1 MLRKLFSLMMSSL
14 MLLCG
19 IMPAMAESF
28 EVRKEAPSEPIETDA
43 EFVHISC
50 AYDAASNRSVYT
62 LTLKDGA
69 PVTARDLLFTYY
81 VYLDPGYS
89 GDTALSDMAIPGAR
103 SYRMQYDQERLN
115 AALEQLAAIR
125 DAGEDHVWSESDG
138 WTAETQDAW
147 WTLYDEYLAACA
159 EGFPALA
166 QEIVDYCIAN
176 VRDALDHTAEEIT
189 ASENLKVAFSMVQWG
204 HASYE
209 NGRLTTKHSRTVWD
223 VVSGILPTLE
233 DYAEELRQVYAG
245 DLARA
250 WSIECPNSNAVM
262 PKLPDVESAFI
273 AAVLGDEHD
282 EVTSIEGIRLIDDVT
297 IEIALE
303 DIDMRSDGVLF
314 GMPVFR
320 LAECGDEAQWSPESG
335 QYGHPFGDVSAVDL
349 SRGTV
354 VYQSAGFVIPSF
366 S

>member
-19 IMPAMAESF
+19 LTPAMAESF

-50 AYDAASNRSVYT
+50 AYDASLNRSIYT

-69 PVTARDLLFTYY
+69 PVTARDMLFSYY
-81 VYLDPGYS
+81 VYLDPGYA
-89 GDTALSDMAIPGAR
+89 GDVDLAGIAIPGMR
-103 SYRMQYDQERLN
+103 SYRTQYAPERLN
-115 AALEQLAAIR
+115 ATLEQLSAIR

-138 WTAETQDAW
+138 WTVEAQNAYW
-147 WTLYDEYLAACA
+147 KLNGEYLAACA
-159 EGFPALA
+159 EGFPALV
-166 QEIVDYCIAN
+166 QEIVAYCASD
-176 VRDALDHTAEEIT
+176 VRDALDHTAEEIS

-204 HASYE
+204 HALYE
-209 NGRLTTKHSRTVWD
+209 DGRLTTKYSRTVWD
-223 VVSGILPTLE
+223 IASGILPTVE
-233 DYAEELRQVYAG
+233 DYAEELRQVYSG
-245 DLARA
+245 DLGRA
-250 WSIECPNSNAVM
+250 WSIECPNSSAVM
-262 PKLPDVESAFI
+262 PELPDVESAFI
-273 AAVLGDEHD
+273 EAVLGDEHD
-282 EVTSIEGIRLIDDVT
+282 SIAAIDGIRMIDDVT

-303 DIDMRSDGVLF
+303 DIDMRSDGTLF
-314 GMPVFR
+314 GIPVLR
-320 LAECGDEAQWSPESG
+320 LTECGDEAQWSPESG